1 MGKRTKVASVV
12 VAEKFVS
19 RAKGERF
26 TRSQV
31 GLREGMQCY
40 FQREKGIE
48 ILVLPENKYSVS
60 YEGKTYEVF
69 GVGEVEKLSCLLKFG
84 EEIPK
89 GMKLTE
95 FWKVCETRT
104 KVPRSIGMG
113 YEILLPMVQEGEV
126 TKYRTLKNVYMESA
140 NWNPKFK
147 LAEPKVLES
156 FF

>member
-104 KVPRSIGMG
+104 KVPGSIGMG